1 MKKTKRVRRRTSRRL
16 LYSLLI
22 PVIAVVIVS
31 IALYL
36 SIFSI
41 SSNVRLDG
49 VEVSLIK
56 PRLCECCSQYARYL
70 SNLGARVKIAAVDDI
85 DSVMD
90 RLGIPMELRSCHMSF
105 LEGYIVVGHVPAE
118 AIKKLLSE
126 RPDIKGVA
134 LPGMPPGS
142 PGMPG
147 TKEKP
152 FVIYSFNST
161 ITIFTMT
168 PPRP

>member
-70 SNLGARVKIAAVDDI
+70 SNLGA
-85 DSVMD
+85 
-90 RLGIPMELRSCHMSF
+90 
-105 LEGYIVVGHVPAE
+105 
-118 AIKKLLSE
+118 
-126 RPDIKGVA
+126 GV
-134 LPGMPPGS
+134 
-142 PGMPG
+142 
-147 TKEKP
+147 
-152 FVIYSFNST
+152 
-161 ITIFTMT
+161 
-168 PPRP
+168 

>member
-1 MKKTKRVRRRTSRRL
+1 MRRTRRAGRRTSRRL

-70 SNLGARVKIAAVDDI
+70 SNLGARVKIAIVDDI

-90 RLGIPMELRSCHMSF
+90 RLGIPIDLRACHVSIV
-105 LEGYIVVGHVPAE
+105 EGYVVVGHVPAD

-126 RPDIKGVA
+126 RPNIKGIS
-134 LPGMPPGS
+134 LPGMPSGS

-147 TKEKP
+147 AKEKP
-152 FVIYSFNST
+152 FAIYSFNGS
-161 ITIFTMT
+161 INLFIVI
-168 PPRP
+168 